1 MSNDFMV
8 RIEFVA
14 GTIRGNAAR
23 QAIAF
28 AKKLDT
34 GVVYNFNGAEI
45 SAYPESS
52 EYALE
57 EQYKEY
63 TGDFANDWRCKA
75 PHLGSD

>member
-1 MSNDFMV
+1 MSNDFV
-8 RIEFVA
+8 VPIEFINSV
-14 GTIRGNAAR
+14 TREQAAY

-45 SAYPESS
+45 YAFPESS

-57 EQYKEY
+57 QQYQDY
-63 TGDFANDWRCKA
+63 VTRYNLHHPD
-75 PHLGSD
+75 

>member
-1 MSNDFMV
+1 MENDFV
-8 RIEFVA
+8 VYIEFINEVS
-14 GTIRGNAAR
+14 REQAAY

-28 AKKLDT
+28 AKKFDI
-34 GVVYNFNGAEI
+34 GVKYNFGGATI
-45 SAYPESS
+45 VAWPTSS
-52 EYALE
+52 LYALE